1 MQVTYGRVPSLST
14 LLKLGRVSNLP
25 TVATNVLT
33 GTVLAGGNVWGWRT
47 GLVLSAMTLFYLG
60 GMYLNDYCDRAVDAD
75 ERPQRPIPAG
85 DISPGTV
92 GGAGLG
98 MLGFGI
104 ALLAATGLAAAVLG
118 AALALAIL
126 GYDAFHK
133 GNPAAPLVMGL
144 CRALV
149 YGAAAAV
156 AGGTVSPAV
165 AIAALALLA
174 YVAGL
179 TYAARQES
187 FNRVDNFWPLAL
199 LAVPLLIAWPWNVSG
214 IAVLIYIALIA
225 CMAFALYLLTAR
237 PMPGAVPRAVGLLIA
252 GISLLDATLLAGS
265 GALMPALLAA
275 LGFPATLLLHKLV
288 PGT

>member
-1 MQVTYGRVPSLST
+1 MQLTYGRVPSLSA
-14 LLKLGRVSNLP
+14 LLRLGRVSNLP

-33 GTVLAGGNVWGWRT
+33 GTALAGGIVWDWHS
-47 GLVLSAMTLFYLG
+47 GLVLLAMTLFYLG
-60 GMYLNDYCDRAVDAD
+60 GMYLNDYCDRAIDAQ

-85 DISPGTV
+85 DVSAGVV

-98 MLGFGI
+98 MLGLGI
-104 ALLAATGLAAAVLG
+104 ALLAATGLAAAILG

-133 GNPAAPLVMGL
+133 GNPAAPIVMGS

-149 YGAAAAV
+149 YGAAAAAVTGTILFVV
-156 AGGTVSPAV
+156 ALAG
-165 AIAALALLA
+165 LALLA

-187 FNRVDNFWPLAL
+187 FNRVDNLWPLAL
-199 LAVPLLIAWPWNVSG
+199 LAVPVVVAWPGFAGAV
-214 IAVLIYIALIA
+214 AVLTYLALIG
-225 CMAFALYLLTAR
+225 CMTAAIYLLAAR
-237 PMPGAVPRAVGLLIA
+237 PIPGAVPRAVGLLIA
-252 GISLLDATLLAGS
+252 GISLLDAALLAAAGMP
-265 GALMPALLAA
+265 GPALLAA
-275 LGFPATLLLHKLV
+275 LGFPLTLLLHKFV